1 VSGPD
6 SSQPAQLL
14 VATHSEVVSVCA
26 PLACLWQWDPHTRL
40 ASAVKRRQ
48 VGPVCRVRPF
58 PHSGAK
64 HAPEAAGLG
73 PPLTLEWSPYREGP
87 GASYPPPLT
96 QKPLTE
102 TKFVATNLPPIS
114 LVTECL
120 SVGADHG
127 RQCRESRGWFELGLR
142 GKVSP
147 RLAYKNRSQS
157 HPGST
162 SSEVEGRRIEKGSRH
177 GGHVRTL
184 ASGSRH
190 RI

>member
-87 GASYPPPLT
+87 GASYPPPPYPKT
-96 QKPLTE
+96 SYRDQICCNE
-102 TKFVATNLPPIS
+102 PPPDFS
-114 LVTECL
+114 GNRMP
-120 SVGADHG
+120 VG
-127 RQCRESRGWFELGLR
+127 
-142 GKVSP
+142 
-147 RLAYKNRSQS
+147 RS
-157 HPGST
+157 
-162 SSEVEGRRIEKGSRH
+162 
-177 GGHVRTL
+177 
-184 ASGSRH
+184 
-190 RI
+190 